1 MKLTVKL
8 FATLKAMAQTDQLVI
23 ELKDD
28 LPTVKDLLAEIS
40 IQKPELESSL
50 KSVLVAVN
58 KEFSFSEQ
66 VIAVNDE
73 IALFPPVSG
82 G

>member
-1 MKLTVKL
+1 MQLNVKL
-8 FATLKAMAQTDQLVI
+8 FATLKAKAQASQLTI
-23 ELKDD
+23 GLKDEQ
-28 LPTVKDLLAEIS
+28 PTVHDLLAEIS
-40 IQKPELESSL
+40 AQHPGLESSL

-58 KEFSFSEQ
+58 SEYAFSEQ
-66 VIAVNDE
+66 VLSPSDE

>member
-1 MKLTVKL
+1 MQFNVKL
-8 FATLKAMAQTDQLVI
+8 FATLKSKAQANQILVTI
-23 ELKDD
+23 DAEPAAVSD
-28 LPTVKDLLAEIS
+28 LMAEIRS
-40 IQKPELESSL
+40 QYPVLESSM

-58 KEFSFSEQ
+58 GEYAFMDQ
-66 VIAVNDE
+66 PLNADDE

>member
-1 MKLTVKL
+1 MKLNVKL
-8 FATLKAMAQTDQLVI
+8 FATIKAKAQASHLAI
-23 ELKDD
+23 ELENDQ
-28 LPTVKDLLAEIS
+28 PTVMDLLGEIS
-40 IQKPELESSL
+40 RQYPGLESSL

-58 KEFSFSEQ
+58 SEYAFPEH
-66 VIAVNDE
+66 ILSGSDE

>member
-1 MKLTVKL
+1 MNLNVKL
-8 FATLKAMAQTDQLVI
+8 FATLKDKAQTGHLLL
-23 ELKDD
+23 ELKEER
-28 LPTVKDLLAEIS
+28 PTVKDLLTEIVA
-40 IQKPELESSL
+40 QRPVLESSM

-58 KEFSFSEQ
+58 NEFAFPEQ
-66 VIAVNDE
+66 AINPSDE

>member
-8 FATLKAMAQTDQLVI
+8 FATLKDRAQTDRLVV

-28 LPTVKDLLAEIS
+28 QPTVTDLLTEIC
-40 IQKPELESSL
+40 IQKPELKSSL

-58 KEFSFSEQ
+58 KEFSFAEQ
-66 VIAVNDE
+66 VILTNDE

>member
-28 LPTVKDLLAEIS
+28 LPTVKDLLVEIS

-66 VIAVNDE
+66 VIAANDE

>member
-1 MKLTVKL
+1 MNITVKL
-8 FATLKAMAQTDQLVI
+8 FATLKDKAQASHLAL
-23 ELKDD
+23 EL
-28 LPTVKDLLAEIS
+28 PQVQPRVSDLLAEIVV
-40 IQKPELESSL
+40 QKPALAPSM

-58 KEFSFSEQ
+58 KEYAFPEQ
-66 VIAVNDE
+66 VLAPCDE

>member
-8 FATLKAMAQTDQLVI
+8 FATLKDRAQTDRLVV

-28 LPTVKDLLAEIS
+28 QPTVTDLLTEII
-40 IQKPELESSL
+40 IQKPELKSSL

-58 KEFSFSEQ
+58 KEFSFAEQ
-66 VIAVNDE
+66 VILTNDE